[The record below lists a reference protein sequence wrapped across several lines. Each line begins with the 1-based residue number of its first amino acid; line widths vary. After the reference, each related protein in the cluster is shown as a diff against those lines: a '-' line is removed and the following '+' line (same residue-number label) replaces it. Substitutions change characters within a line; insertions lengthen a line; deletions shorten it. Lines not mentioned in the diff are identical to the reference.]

1 MPFDTALSGIR
12 AAASELEITGNNI
25 ANAST
30 TGFKSSRAEFG
41 DVYATSVLGS
51 GTNQVGSGVQVQD
64 TSQLFTQGN
73 VTFTDNALD
82 MAVNG
87 NGFFILSDDGG
98 LSYTRSGDFGLDS
111 EGFVTANNGA
121 RLQGYTATTAGEIE
135 PVTGD
140 LRIQNDTL
148 APRQTTDVN
157 QGFNLDAT
165 SDVLPSNGQSFQ
177 SLGPVIGVAQA
188 GVGNGYPSQSFDI
201 TSSDG
206 STLTYTTNAGDSAS
220 ELSGEINSIVGLTA
234 TASTTATLNN
244 FNNVAN
250 PLTVTINS
258 VPLNVS
264 SLADLETQVNQLT
277 NSSLPGITAAVDGVT
292 GDLVLSSTVG
302 SDISITIAG
311 DAGATLDVAGSAGA
325 AQALVS
331 GGADT
336 ATVGGTLSVV
346 VEDGF
351 NVTNFTPDGTG
362 LFEPAATI
370 AFNDVVVNAFDPE
383 DTGTYNAATST
394 TVYDSLG
401 IPHVM
406 TQYFVKQPFN
416 PTDPTSSPNQWQ
428 MHVLIDGQ
436 DVGNADATVDPFAPT
451 RATFDVF
458 FNPNGSLDTD
468 RTDTEA
474 IFVSNWAPENALPP
488 NPAGQPPFPDPPVSS
503 NFSINIGS
511 STQFG
516 TPFAVESV
524 DQNGFTAGQLS
535 GVNVDEGGVIFARYT
550 NGESLALGQVVL
562 ADFANQQGLQPLGGT
577 TWAQTFESGAPVVN
591 QPQTGSLGAVQA
603 GALEESNVD
612 LSAQLVALII
622 AQRNFQASAKT
633 IETADSTT
641 QTIINLR

>member
-51 GTNQVGSGVQVQD
+51 GINQIGSGVQIQD

-73 VTFTDNALD
+73 VTFTENALD

-87 NGFFILSDDGG
+87 NGFFVLSEGG
-98 LSYTRSGDFGLDS
+98 ALSYTRSGDFGLDS

-135 PVTGD
+135 PMTGD

-148 APRQTTDVN
+148 APRQTTDVS

-165 SDVLPSNGQSFQ
+165 SGVLPSNGQEFQ

-220 ELSGEINSIVGLTA
+220 ELSTEINSIVGLTA

-302 SDISITIAG
+302 SDISIAIAG
-311 DAGATLDVAGSAGA
+311 DAGATLDVAGSVGA

-351 NVTNFTPDGTG
+351 NVSNFAPDGTG
-362 LFEPAATI
+362 LFESEATI

-383 DTGTYNAATST
+383 DTGSYNSATST
-394 TVYDSLG
+394 TIYDSLG

-451 RATFDVF
+451 RATFDIY

-488 NPAGQPPFPDPPVSS
+488 SPAGQPPFPDPPVSS
-503 NFSINIGS
+503 NFSIDLGS

-524 DQNGFTAGQLS
+524 DQNGYTAGQLS
-535 GVNVDEGGVIFARYT
+535 GINVDEGGVIFARYT

-591 QPQTGSLGAVQA
+591 QPQTGSLGAIQA

>member
-1 MPFDTALSGIR
+1 
-12 AAASELEITGNNI
+12 
-25 ANAST
+25 
-30 TGFKSSRAEFG
+30 
-41 DVYATSVLGS
+41 
-51 GTNQVGSGVQVQD
+51 
-64 TSQLFTQGN
+64 
-73 VTFTDNALD
+73 
-82 MAVNG
+82 
-87 NGFFILSDDGG
+87 
-98 LSYTRSGDFGLDS
+98 
-111 EGFVTANNGA
+111 
-121 RLQGYTATTAGEIE
+121 
-135 PVTGD
+135 
-140 LRIQNDTL
+140 
-148 APRQTTDVN
+148 
-157 QGFNLDAT
+157 
-165 SDVLPSNGQSFQ
+165 
-177 SLGPVIGVAQA
+177 
-188 GVGNGYPSQSFDI
+188 
-201 TSSDG
+201 
-206 STLTYTTNAGDSAS
+206 
-220 ELSGEINSIVGLTA
+220 
-234 TASTTATLNN
+234 
-244 FNNVAN
+244 
-250 PLTVTINS
+250 
-258 VPLNVS
+258 VS

-302 SDISITIAG
+302 SDISIAIAG
-311 DAGATLDVAGSAGA
+311 DAGATLDVAGSVGA

-351 NVTNFTPDGTG
+351 NVSNFAPDGTG
-362 LFEPAATI
+362 LFESEATI

-383 DTGTYNAATST
+383 DTGSYNSATST
-394 TVYDSLG
+394 TIYDSLG

-451 RATFDVF
+451 RATFDIY

-488 NPAGQPPFPDPPVSS
+488 SPAGQPPFPDPPVSS
-503 NFSINIGS
+503 NFSIDLGS

-524 DQNGFTAGQLS
+524 DQNGYTAGQLS
-535 GVNVDEGGVIFARYT
+535 GINVDEGGVIFARYT

-591 QPQTGSLGAVQA
+591 QPQTGSLGAIQA